1 MHMGSSVGQA
11 ARIEVLLGSV
21 SRSDWLL
28 LVDLWHLLSKLNRL
42 KPRPM
47 GMMPQAQ
54 GPVNRES
61 VNVSNVSSK
70 LQFIV
75 G

>member
-1 MHMGSSVGQA
+1 MHMGSSVGVSGKRQELKYSWA
-11 ARIEVLLGSV
+11 LV

-54 GPVNRES
+54 AP
-61 VNVSNVSSK
+61 
-70 LQFIV
+70 
-75 G
+75 

>member
-54 GPVNRES
+54 AP
-61 VNVSNVSSK
+61 
-70 LQFIV
+70 
-75 G
+75 